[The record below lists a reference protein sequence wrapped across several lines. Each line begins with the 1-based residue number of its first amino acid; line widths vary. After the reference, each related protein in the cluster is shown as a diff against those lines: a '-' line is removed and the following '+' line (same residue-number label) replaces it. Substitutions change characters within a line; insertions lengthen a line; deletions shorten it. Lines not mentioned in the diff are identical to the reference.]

1 MADDAG
7 AAEAQGD
14 QCTPAQSLGR
24 LLKLPLPPP
33 RIRTRPWWFPVQ
45 ELRDPLVFYLE
56 AWLADSIF
64 GPDRAIIPEIE
75 WMSQVLLTVDI
86 VNSGDLVEITI
97 FGRPRVQNRVKSV
110 LLSLANWHRKHRA
123 RGVGG
128 SRIPYIERVS
138 KVMLELKVLE
148 SSGLAEVVVYGSYL
162 YKLRAKWMLQSMAE
176 WHRQRQERGMLKLED
191 AMKALHLGPWM
202 K

>member
-33 RIRTRPWWFPVQ
+33 RIRIRPWWFPVQ

-123 RGVGG
+123 RAEKMNQLEEFLKTHASGPQTPEH
-128 SRIPYIERVS
+128 RIV
-138 KVMLELKVLE
+138 
-148 SSGLAEVVVYGSYL
+148 
-162 YKLRAKWMLQSMAE
+162 
-176 WHRQRQERGMLKLED
+176 
-191 AMKALHLGPWM
+191 
-202 K
+202 

>member
-14 QCTPAQSLGR
+14 QWTPAPSMDRMLR
-24 LLKLPLPPP
+24 SPLPPP

-97 FGRPRVQNRVKSV
+97 FGQPRVQNRVKSV
-110 LLSLANWHRKHRA
+110 LLSLATWHRKHRA
-123 RGVGG
+123 RAEKM
-128 SRIPYIERVS
+128 RQ
-138 KVMLELKVLE
+138 LEEFLKTHA
-148 SSGLAEVVVYGSYL
+148 SGPQTPEHHA
-162 YKLRAKWMLQSMAE
+162 A
-176 WHRQRQERGMLKLED
+176 
-191 AMKALHLGPWM
+191 
-202 K
+202 

>member
-1 MADDAG
+1 MLVAGNPGAACSAPLSRGARAGGGGGVGRGQLGELTRNRARGRRKRRGWPGNLKGSTGFAPPWSSTGTARTLLGPCSSWAAGPSMADDAG

-64 GPDRAIIPEIE
+64 GEPP
-75 WMSQVLLTVDI
+75 
-86 VNSGDLVEITI
+86 
-97 FGRPRVQNRVKSV
+97 
-110 LLSLANWHRKHRA
+110 
-123 RGVGG
+123 
-128 SRIPYIERVS
+128 
-138 KVMLELKVLE
+138 
-148 SSGLAEVVVYGSYL
+148 
-162 YKLRAKWMLQSMAE
+162 
-176 WHRQRQERGMLKLED
+176 
-191 AMKALHLGPWM
+191 
-202 K
+202 